1 MADTPIPD
9 TATRFLL
16 NGRPV
21 SADTAD
27 GVLALDWL
35 RRERRLVG
43 TKEGCKEGDCGACVV
58 LVGERDGQ
66 GGVAYLPVTSC
77 LLPMGALHGKH
88 LVTIEGLELGP
99 TPAEPCGEP
108 RLNPVQQAIVDEG
121 GSQCGFCTPGIVL
134 SLTCLLTR
142 EQKPID
148 AAAVELA
155 LSGHLCRCTGYR
167 SLKAAGATVCA
178 RAGAPGV
185 DAQVAAGHLPAFFAG
200 AAAQLAAIPPREVAS
215 TGPMGVPIAGGTDL
229 YVQREDL
236 PRQPVRVLAARCGLG
251 DPWRGIER
259 EGEHLRLG
267 ALTTFQD
274 LAETQELR
282 GLLPRLP
289 EVMDEIASWQ
299 IRNRATI
306 GGNLVNASP
315 IGDLTAIL
323 LALDAQLVWVGGE
336 EGGREQPLRALYRGY
351 KQLAKAPDEVLREVR
366 LATPAGRVCHFEKV
380 AKRRCLDIATVNSAL
395 AVDLGADGVIR
406 EAGLALGGVAPVP
419 LYAAASSRLL
429 RGRRP
434 DGATWAELIAV
445 AQSEVA
451 PISDVRGSSDY
462 KRLLVRQ
469 LLIAHGIELFPD
481 TMQVEAFYP
490 ELAHG

>member
-1 MADTPIPD
+1 VADTPIPN

-16 NGRPV
+16 NDRLV
-21 SADTAD
+21 ATDAAD
-27 GVLALDWL
+27 GRLALDWL

-58 LVGERDGQ
+58 LVGESDGQ

-77 LLPMGALHGKH
+77 LLPIGALHGKH
-88 LVTIEGLELGP
+88 LVTIEGLDLGP
-99 TPAEPCGEP
+99 GPGQPCAEPG
-108 RLNPVQQAIVDEG
+108 LNPVQRAIVDEG

-142 EQKPID
+142 ERQPLD
-148 AAAVELA
+148 GAAVDLA

-167 SLKAAGATVCA
+167 SLKAAGGTVRA
-178 RAGAPGV
+178 RAGTPGI
-185 DAQVAAGHLPAFFAG
+185 DAQVAAGHLPAYFAD
-200 AAAQLAAIPPREVAS
+200 AAGRLAAIPAREAS
-215 TGPMGVPIAGGTDL
+215 STADSTEVPIAGGTDL

-236 PRQPVRVLAARCGLG
+236 PRRPVRVLAANARAGG
-251 DPWRGIER
+251 PWRGIER
-259 EGEHLRLG
+259 HDGGLRLG

-274 LAETQELR
+274 LAETTELR

-289 EVMDEIASWQ
+289 EAMDEIASWQ

-323 LALDAQLVWVGGE
+323 LALDAQLLWVGPAGQ
-336 EGGREQPLRALYRGY
+336 REQGLRALYRGY

-395 AVDLGADGVIR
+395 AVDLDANGTIR

-419 LYAAASSRLL
+419 LYAAASSALL

-434 DGATWAELIAV
+434 DAATWAELIEV

-451 PISDVRGSSDY
+451 PISDVRGSADY

-481 TMQVEAFYP
+481 DVRVEAFYP